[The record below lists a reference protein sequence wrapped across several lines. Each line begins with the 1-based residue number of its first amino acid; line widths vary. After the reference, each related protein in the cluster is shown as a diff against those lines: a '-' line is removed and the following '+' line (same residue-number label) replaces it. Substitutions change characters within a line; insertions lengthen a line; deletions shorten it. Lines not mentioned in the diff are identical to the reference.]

1 MIEGGPGDDV
11 IDSRDGDVDVID
23 GGPGRDIAVV
33 DARDRVRNVERVS
46 SSEPHNLA
54 RGRPVTASFS
64 YPYGPPELAVDGR
77 GHGPALRDAHG
88 VDAPP
93 WLSGSTPQWIEIDL
107 GNRFRVR
114 RIELAVA
121 QALAPRHT
129 VHLAFGGPDPVPHHL
144 LHAFVGET
152 TDGDQLRFS
161 PKRPWHGIRYVRVE
175 TVESPFDIGWREIRV
190 LR

>member
-1 MIEGGPGDDV
+1 VLHGGAGNDV
-11 IDSRDGDVDVID
+11 IDARDGNVDVVD
-23 GGPGRDIAVV
+23 GGPGRDAAVV
-33 DARDRVRNVERVS
+33 DARDRVRNVERVDLA
-46 SSEPHNLA
+46 EPRNVA

-64 YPYGPPELAVDGR
+64 YPWGPPELAVDGR

-93 WLSGSTPQWIEIDL
+93 WLSASVPQWIEIDL
-107 GNRFRVR
+107 GGRFRVR

-129 VHLAFGGPDPVPHHL
+129 VHLVYGGPSPAPQRL
-144 LHAFVGET
+144 LHGFVRET
-152 TDGDQLRFS
+152 TDGDQLRLS
-161 PKRPWHGIRYVRVE
+161 PRRPWRSIRYVRVA
-175 TVESPFDIGWREIRV
+175 TLESPFNVGWREIRV